1 LGAWVNAR
9 VYAYGHS
16 AENFAL
22 IANQLKPLLK
32 HFEESGCIGS
42 ISEIFD
48 GESPHKPQGCVAQA
62 WSVAELLRIFKDYP
76 QVLAALDQTSS
87 NPIA

>member
-1 LGAWVNAR
+1 MGLRTLSPSHPDYKGFYGLGKALQINTTGTSLIIRVQFGLWLLGAWVNAR
-9 VYAYGHS
+9 VYAYGQS

-42 ISEIFD
+42 ISEI
-48 GESPHKPQGCVAQA
+48 
-62 WSVAELLRIFKDYP
+62 
-76 QVLAALDQTSS
+76 
-87 NPIA
+87 